1 MSIRVMSVFGT
12 RPEAVKMA
20 PLIKKMQAEN
30 TIENIVC
37 VSGQHRDMLDQV
49 LETFDLH
56 PDYDLNIM
64 TAGQTL
70 TDVTTKILIGL
81 NKVIENAKPNIILVH
96 GDTSTAFS
104 SALAGFYAKVPV
116 GHVEA
121 GLRTFSK
128 YEPFPEEVNRTLIGD
143 IASLHFAPTQLSK
156 EHLINQNIKENIF
169 VTGNTAIDA
178 LKLTIKNN
186 YKFLNEELGSI
197 NYNKKKVI
205 VLTAHR
211 RENWGKPLENICDAI
226 NKITNLDD
234 NVIVIY
240 AIHKNPIV
248 YDVAKEKLGNNSQVH
263 LIEPLSLVDMHN
275 LLSKCYMVLTDSGGL
290 QEEVPYL
297 GKPVLVLRNVTERP
311 EGITAGTL
319 KLVGTNKDV
328 IVDETMKL
336 LTDKQKYEQMAQA
349 RNPFGDGRASERI
362 VEAIKFYFGYDNKV
376 EEFL

>member
-20 PLIKKMQAEN
+20 PLIKKLQIEN
-30 TIENIVC
+30 NIENIIC

-49 LETFDLH
+49 LETFDLK

-64 TAGQTL
+64 KIGQTL

-81 NKVIENAKPNIILVH
+81 NQVIKEAEPDIILVH
-96 GDTSTAFS
+96 GDTTTAFA

-121 GLRTFSK
+121 GLRTFNK

-143 IASLHFAPTQLSK
+143 IASIHFAPTLLSK
-156 EHLINQNIKENIF
+156 EHLINQNIKDNIF

-178 LKLTIKNN
+178 LKLTIKDN
-186 YKFLNEELGSI
+186 YKFLNEELGNI
-197 NYNKKKVI
+197 NYKDKKVV

-211 RENWGKPLENICDAI
+211 RENWGKPLENICEAI
-226 NKITNLDD
+226 NNITSLDD

-248 YDVAKEKLGNNSQVH
+248 YNLAKEKLGNNVQVH
-263 LIEPLSLVDMHN
+263 LIEPLSLIDMHN

-319 KLVGTNKDV
+319 KLVGTNKDN
-328 IVDETMKL
+328 IVKETMQL
-336 LTDKQKYEQMAQA
+336 LTDREHYEQMAKA
-349 RNPFGDGRASERI
+349 KNPFGDGKASERI
-362 VEAIKFYFGYDNKV
+362 VEAIKFYFGCTTKV

>member
-197 NYNKKKVI
+197 NYNNKKVI

-328 IVDETMKL
+328 IVDEAMKL